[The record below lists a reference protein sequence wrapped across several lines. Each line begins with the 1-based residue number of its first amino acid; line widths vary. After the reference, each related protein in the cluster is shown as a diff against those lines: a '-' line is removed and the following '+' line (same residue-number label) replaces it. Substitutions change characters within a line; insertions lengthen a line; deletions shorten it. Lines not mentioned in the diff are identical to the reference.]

1 MSKKNQ
7 FSQIVVRKLEI
18 QGDYKAAERALFKT
32 ISLANEGEENQI
44 LPNYCNNIYLL
55 CIKEVEINESF
66 IFGKKDFYLNKKY
79 KKKILYLNLQ
89 FIQN

>member
-1 MSKKNQ
+1 M
-7 FSQIVVRKLEI
+7 EI

-79 KKKILYLNLQ
+79 KRKFYTLIYNLYKISIN
-89 FIQN
+89 IINGE